1 MNEATLKTRLHQLA
15 EQDAPPAAAEL
26 PALLEAMMQFIGS
39 VDPELRDSLIYPTF
53 ATWIESGLLAEDVL
67 RRLFLQAVDEEHL
80 YCRLG
85 EAEGDRVYT
94 RTFSLLLLPLILAVH
109 RETPFL
115 PPEEIQQVKERVL
128 AYLPLEQDRR
138 GYVPE
143 KGWAHAAAHCADVL
157 DDLAL
162 CAELDPGDLRAI
174 LGLAAATMAE
184 PRFVYTH
191 DEQERMSIAAF
202 AVLSR
207 QVLSQN
213 EVKEWLDGLAA
224 AANQHQAMLDR
235 FYCRLNLKQFVTSLY
250 FRLNKPANRYPLT
263 PDWRDFMQTS
273 LLTTMALLS
282 PY

>member
-80 YCRLG
+80 YCGLD
-85 EAEGDRVYT
+85 EAEGDRVFT

-162 CAELDPGDLRAI
+162 CAELGPGDLRAI
-174 LGLAAATMAE
+174 LGLAAATVAE

-250 FRLNKPANRYPLT
+250 FRLNKPANRYRLT
-263 PDWRDFMQTS
+263 PEWRDFMQTS

>member
-1 MNEATLKTRLHQLA
+1 M
-15 EQDAPPAAAEL
+15 
-26 PALLEAMMQFIGS
+26 F
-39 VDPELRDSLIYPTF
+39 
-53 ATWIESGLLAEDVL
+53 
-67 RRLFLQAVDEEHL
+67 
-80 YCRLG
+80 
-85 EAEGDRVYT
+85 T

-250 FRLNKPANRYPLT
+250 FRLNKPANRYRLT
-263 PDWRDFMQTS
+263 PEWRDFMQTS

>member
-15 EQDAPPAAAEL
+15 AQDAPPAAAEL
-26 PALLEAMMQFIGS
+26 PDLLDAMMQFIGS

-53 ATWIESGLLAEDVL
+53 ATWIESRLLAEDVL
-67 RRLFLQAVDEEHL
+67 RRLFLQAVDDDHL
-80 YCRLG
+80 YWGLG
-85 EAEGDRVYT
+85 EAEGDRVFT

-115 PPEEIQQVKERVL
+115 TPEEIQQVKDRVL

-138 GYVPE
+138 GYVPG

-162 CAELDPGDLRAI
+162 CTELGQGDLWAI

-207 QVLSQN
+207 QMLSQN
-213 EVKEWLDGLAA
+213 EVKEWLDALAA
-224 AANQHQAMLDR
+224 AANHHQAMLDR

-250 FRLNKPANRYPLT
+250 FRLDKPANRHRLT
-263 PDWRDFMQTS
+263 PEWRDFVKSALVET
-273 LLTTMALLS
+273 LNLLS